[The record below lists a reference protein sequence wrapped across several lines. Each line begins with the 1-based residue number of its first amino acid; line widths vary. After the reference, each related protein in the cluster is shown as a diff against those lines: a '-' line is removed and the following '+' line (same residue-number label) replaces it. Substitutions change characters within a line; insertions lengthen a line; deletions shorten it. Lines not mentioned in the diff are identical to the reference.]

1 MKTQLLTFA
10 LALALGQTAI
20 AENTTQKIDKVTS
33 SVTVSENVDYIV
45 TGTTPFSTTGS
56 INITNTEHAVVI
68 LENLKPSKALS
79 YLSFIKI
86 NGEPAVNNENCQV
99 KMYAHGTII
108 MPYDK
113 DFKPLTVYSEPNF
126 GGESVN
132 DFGLENS
139 NGYMNTLSTAKLNNR
154 IRSFKLKRGYMVTF
168 SNNPNGR
175 GYSRCFIADKEDL
188 EFAELPLELDH
199 RISSY
204 RVFKW
209 NDTEKKGIAN
219 TTDYQ
224 TTQDLNVGWC
234 YSFGPGED
242 RGIDC
247 ECVPHKIEVGWP
259 GNCGTLTYSA
269 YLKTNN
275 EPGNSADHGTES
287 VESVLN
293 TWEDLM
299 ATGKRLCSPSSHDG
313 SLNWMREFMN
323 TIDERGWRCDIV
335 DVHCYWPEWNLN
347 NALKGWYDD
356 YKRPLWISEFVWG
369 ASWNKNGIFG
379 AVSDWDSKSE
389 ETQQKNYDVMS
400 KVLTNW
406 NTYPYVE
413 RYAYWNSERN
423 CSKIRFDD
431 GSLSKLG
438 KFYTEM
444 KSGIGYNKSY
454 EFVPKVVYSTPSGL
468 TLEYTERTRK
478 LALNWEYKNNMGF
491 TDSTLLE
498 MRLDDGEWQTLQ
510 KYEAPDKNSYAYN
523 EVFPEDFK
531 RGTYTY
537 RVRNFDMDG
546 NVRSTDE
553 VQLSL
558 VAAKGEPGFQY
569 GTLEISDTQEF
580 NTEFDAIGE
589 DEKPAV
595 FAGLLSYNDSKVV
608 PVNTVVSV
616 LSDKFSFWAFPWNE
630 GDYEQTITEPE
641 TTDFMVLRKG
651 AHQIG
656 DITMEVGESASKI
669 KNDTTWISFATPFPE
684 GVTPVVIANV
694 LSRYKAYPYVVKV
707 WDITNKGFAVKLARQ
722 GAVDKT
728 TSTFAGQDIFYVA
741 ATPGTAKMDDGKI
754 LTVGRNTEDKVD
766 GRRAREV
773 NLVDE
778 TGNAIGLFSPIMLF
792 GPQTNNYDC
801 ASVYRISSYTTD
813 ESNTDIKDVPAT
825 TGVKIIRQ
833 KDKTNETIKEIDNAT
848 NNGDI
853 MGWIAVSSP
862 KEGESGI
869 KGTIGST
876 PFKVFVRDGHVIVD
890 GTDNYRIY
898 AISGQQ
904 VPRTARLSRGI
915 YVVKA
920 GSHSVK
926 VMVP

>member
-20 AENTTQKIDKVTS
+20 AKNTTQKIDKVTS

-86 NGEPAVNNENCQV
+86 NGEPAVNDENCQV

-154 IRSFKLKRGYMVTF
+154 IRSFRLKRGYMVTF

-247 ECVPHKIEVGWP
+247 ECVPHKIEVVWP

-275 EPGNSADHGTES
+275 EPGNPADHGTES

-510 KYEAPDKNSYAYN
+510 KYEAPDKSSYAYN
-523 EVFPEDFK
+523 EFFPEDFK

-616 LSDKFSFWAFPWNE
+616 LSDKFSFWAFPWNK
-630 GDYEQTITEPE
+630 GDYEQTITKPE

-656 DITMEVGESASKI
+656 EITMEVGESASKI

-722 GAVDKT
+722 AAVDET

-862 KEGESGI
+862 KKGESGI
-869 KGTIGST
+869 KGTIGT
-876 PFKVFVRDGHVIVD
+876 APFKVFVRDGHVIVD

>member
-20 AENTTQKIDKVTS
+20 AENTTQKIEQVTS
-33 SVTVSENVDYIV
+33 SVTLSEDVDYIV
-45 TGTTPFSTTGS
+45 TGTTPFATPGS

-68 LENLKPSKALS
+68 LENLRPSEALS

-86 NGEPAVNNENCQV
+86 NGEPAVNDENCQV
-99 KMYAHGTII
+99 KMYAHGAII
-108 MPYDK
+108 FPYSK

-139 NGYMNTLSTAKLNNR
+139 NGYMNTLSAAKLNNR

-168 SNNPNGR
+168 SNNPGGK
-175 GYSRCFIADKEDL
+175 GYSRCFVADKEDL
-188 EFAELPLELDH
+188 EFAELPMELDH

-209 NDTEKKGIAN
+209 HNFQKKGIASDASEEIVN
-219 TTDYQ
+219 ALKVT
-224 TTQDLNVGWC
+224 WC
-234 YSFGPGED
+234 YDWGQGNASREP
-242 RGIDC
+242 DC
-247 ECVPHKIEVGWP
+247 EWVPHHIYEDWP
-259 GNCGTLTYSA
+259 SVPTCGSVTQSCHMQ
-269 YLKTNN
+269 TNN
-275 EPGNSADHGTES
+275 EPGNSSDDHPQS
-287 VESVLN
+287 VETVLN
-293 TWEDLM
+293 NWENLM
-299 ATGKRLCSPSSHDG
+299 ATGMRLCSPSSHDG
-313 SLNWMREFMN
+313 SLSWLEQFM
-323 TIDERGWRCDIV
+323 TEIDKRGWRCDIL
-335 DVHCYWPEWNLN
+335 DMHCYWPEWNLN
-347 NALKGWYDD
+347 NALKGYYDK
-356 YKRPLWISEFVWG
+356 YKRPIWVSEFVWG
-369 ASWNKNGIFG
+369 ASWNNNGIF
-379 AVSDWDSKSE
+379 ATDRSFSTE
-389 ETQQKNYDVMS
+389 NQQKNYDVMS

-406 NTYPYVE
+406 NSFDYVE
-413 RYAYWNSERN
+413 RYAYWNSEAD
-423 CSKIRFDD
+423 CSKLYKYGTGPSI
-431 GSLSKLG
+431 LG
-438 KFYTEM
+438 KWYAKM
-444 KSGIGYNKSY
+444 NSGMGYRKSY

-569 GTLEISDTQEF
+569 GTLEISDTQKF

-641 TTDFMVLRKG
+641 TTDFMVVRKG

-669 KNDTTWISFATPFPE
+669 KNDTTWICFATPFPE

-722 GAVDKT
+722 AAVDET

-741 ATPGTAKMDDGKI
+741 ATPGTAKMEDGKI

-813 ESNTDIKDVPAT
+813 ESNTDIKDMPAT

-869 KGTIGST
+869 KGTIGSA

>member
-10 LALALGQTAI
+10 LALTLGQTAI
-20 AENTTQKIDKVTS
+20 AKNTTQKIDKVTS

-86 NGEPAVNNENCQV
+86 NGEPAVNDENCQV

-413 RYAYWNSERN
+413 RYAYWNSEKN

-468 TLEYTERTRK
+468 TLEYTERTHK

-616 LSDKFSFWAFPWNE
+616 LSEKFSFWAFPWNE

-722 GAVDKT
+722 AAVDET

-754 LTVGRNTEDKVD
+754 LTVGRNAEDKVD

-869 KGTIGST
+869 KGTIGSA

>member
-10 LALALGQTAI
+10 LALTLSQTAI
-20 AENTTQKIDKVTS
+20 AKNTTQKIDKVTS
-33 SVTVSENVDYIV
+33 SVTVSEDVDYII

-68 LENLKPSKALS
+68 LENLKPSKALT

-86 NGEPAVNNENCQV
+86 NSEPAVNDENCQV

-108 MPYDK
+108 MPYGK
-113 DFKPLTVYSEPNF
+113 NFKPLTVYSEPNF

-139 NGYMNTLSTAKLNNR
+139 NGYMNTLTTAKLNNR

-168 SNNPNGR
+168 SNNPSGR

-224 TTQDLNVGWC
+224 TTQDLNTGWC

-275 EPGNSADHGTES
+275 EPGNSADHGVES

-369 ASWNKNGIFG
+369 ASWNHNGIFG

-406 NTYPYVE
+406 NSYPYVE

-423 CSKIRFDD
+423 CSKVRFDD

-438 KFYTEM
+438 KFYAEM
-444 KSGIGYNKSY
+444 KSGIGYNKAY
-454 EFVPKVVYSTPSGL
+454 EYVPKVVYSTPSEFSM
-468 TLEYTERTRK
+468 EYTERTRK
-478 LALNWEYKNNMGF
+478 LSLTWEYKNNMGF

-510 KYEAPDKNSYAYN
+510 KYEGPDKTSYTYN

-569 GTLEISDTQEF
+569 GTLEISDTEEF

-656 DITMEVGESASKI
+656 GITMEVGESANKI
-669 KNDTTWISFATPFPE
+669 KNDTTLISFATPFPE

-722 GAVDKT
+722 AAVDET

-754 LTVGRNTEDKVD
+754 LTVGRSTEDKVD
-766 GRRAREV
+766 GRRARDV
-773 NLVDE
+773 NFVDE
-778 TGNAIGLFSPIMLF
+778 SGNAVALFNPVMLF

-801 ASVYRISSYTTD
+801 ASVYRISSDLTD
-813 ESNTDIKDVPAT
+813 EDNVDVENVPAT

-848 NNGDI
+848 NNGDF
-853 MGWIAVSSP
+853 MGWIAISTP
-862 KEGESGI
+862 KEGESNI
-869 KGTIGST
+869 QGTIAT
-876 PFKVFVRDGHVIVD
+876 APFKVSVRDGHVIVD

-904 VPRTARLSRGI
+904 VSRTVRLSRGI

-920 GSHSVK
+920 GNHSVK